1 MCISRMNHDYG
12 EVRRNAWV
20 AASRNYYYV
29 SVEGR
34 MIWPEQSSQ
43 PFLPLVLLLF
53 YLHKS
58 IYRYIAVMLIFMKI
72 IGPRNVL
79 A

>member
-1 MCISRMNHDYG
+1 MTTATYG
-12 EVRRNAWV
+12 NACV
-20 AASRNYYYV
+20 CNGFSELLLRI
-29 SVEGR
+29 GR
-34 MIWPEQSSQ
+34 GQMKIRPEQRSQ
-43 PFLPLVLLLF
+43 PFPPLVLLLF
-53 YLHKS
+53 YLRKP